1 MKLKRKVAIILGICM
16 FSGSSITV
24 KANENKVMNQEVK
37 LINENKVMKTVGP
50 MNLPAIDPVLN
61 PAEDNIVNRFIAE
74 IVLGD
79 KNRYNELTQEDF
91 NKLTGHLTIYHDG
104 VGTLHVSKQIG
115 NLLNLKGLK
124 FHNYNESWATNSV
137 LKMVFLG
144 VKIGLPE
151 EMNNLVNLKNLTIEG
166 FDCSEDDIKVLKNLP
181 SLMNINIIDYG
192 KLTSIINNKQ
202 SSMRKLANKMKVE

>member
-61 PAEDNIVNRFIAE
+61 PAEDNIMSRIIAE

-79 KNRYNELTQEDF
+79 KNRYTELTQDDF
-91 NKLTGHLTIYHDG
+91 NEVNYIRLYHDG
-104 VGTLHVSKQIG
+104 VGTFHVPKQIG
-115 NLLNLKGLK
+115 NLVNLESIVFYANNDSWMMNTILK
-124 FHNYNESWATNSV
+124 IA
-137 LKMVFLG
+137 FLG
-144 VKIGLPE
+144 SKVSLPE
-151 EMNNLVNLKNLTIEG
+151 EMNNLVNLRDLTIKG
-166 FDCSEDDIKVLKNLP
+166 FECSEKDVEEFKKLP
-181 SLMNINIIDYG
+181 NLMNISIYDYG
-192 KLTSIINNKQ
+192 KLTSINNDK
-202 SSMRKLANKMKVE
+202 SVLNNDVRDKMKMD